1 MKRIALLSAVLTSV
15 GLNAADRPTNVVIIN
30 FDDVGYGDFSCN
42 GATGYTTPN
51 IDRMASEGVRF
62 THFLV
67 AQPIS
72 GASRCG
78 LLTGCYP
85 NRVGFHGAPGPNNEW
100 GIHPDEMTIA
110 ELVKQKGYATAIF
123 GKWHLGDYHQFLP
136 LQNGFDEYY
145 GLPYSND
152 MWPNH
157 PTNKKFP
164 PLPTIKGNEVIGYN
178 TDQTKFTTDY
188 TNYAVNFIQSNKDKP
203 FLLYLAHSMAHVP
216 LAVSDKFK
224 GKSEQGLYGDVMME
238 LDWSV
243 GEVMKTLRELGLE
256 ENTLVVLTTDNGPW
270 LNYGNHAGCTDGL
283 RQGKSSTF
291 EGGNRVPCIMYW
303 KGVTQ
308 PGTICNKL
316 ASTIDLFPTV
326 AEITGAPLPQRKIDG
341 VSIMSLI
348 RGDKDACPRKNF
360 VYYFKTNSLEAVTDG
375 VYKLIFPHQYRD
387 YSAFPPGKDGK
398 PGKLANPMLEKT
410 ELFDLRRDVGERYNL
425 YEEHPEIVER
435 LEKIA
440 NAYREELGDDLQG
453 KEGTSRRLPGYKKDY

>member
-1 MKRIALLSAVLTSV
+1 MKRLALLSALLTSV

-42 GATGYTTPN
+42 GAIGYTTPN

-178 TDQTKFTTDY
+178 TD
-188 TNYAVNFIQSNKDKP
+188 
-203 FLLYLAHSMAHVP
+203 
-216 LAVSDKFK
+216 
-224 GKSEQGLYGDVMME
+224 
-238 LDWSV
+238 
-243 GEVMKTLRELGLE
+243 
-256 ENTLVVLTTDNGPW
+256 
-270 LNYGNHAGCTDGL
+270 
-283 RQGKSSTF
+283 
-291 EGGNRVPCIMYW
+291 
-303 KGVTQ
+303 
-308 PGTICNKL
+308 
-316 ASTIDLFPTV
+316 
-326 AEITGAPLPQRKIDG
+326 
-341 VSIMSLI
+341 
-348 RGDKDACPRKNF
+348 
-360 VYYFKTNSLEAVTDG
+360 
-375 VYKLIFPHQYRD
+375 
-387 YSAFPPGKDGK
+387 
-398 PGKLANPMLEKT
+398 
-410 ELFDLRRDVGERYNL
+410 
-425 YEEHPEIVER
+425 
-435 LEKIA
+435 
-440 NAYREELGDDLQG
+440 
-453 KEGTSRRLPGYKKDY
+453 